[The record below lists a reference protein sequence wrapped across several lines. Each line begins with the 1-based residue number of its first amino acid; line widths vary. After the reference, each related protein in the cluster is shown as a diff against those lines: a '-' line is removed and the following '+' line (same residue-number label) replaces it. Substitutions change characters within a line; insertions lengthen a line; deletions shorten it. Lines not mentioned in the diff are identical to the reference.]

1 MSGGKTST
9 SSSTVA
15 VPPEVLARYNSVNAT
30 AQSAASTPFQTYS
43 TDPNAF
49 VAPLTATQQAGINT
63 TNQYATAAQPYMD
76 AAAGL
81 TMAGTQSADPSQI
94 GAGQINQFMSPYLG
108 DVMGSTEALQNQ
120 ENQQQQAGQL
130 GNAITSGAFGGD
142 RAGIAAANLSQQQ
155 ELANSSVL
163 SNIAN
168 TGFNTALGAA
178 QQQQG
183 VNLQAQQA
191 DLARLQAGG
200 AQLSNI
206 GTAAQTAGL
215 AGGQAQLTAGQAE
228 QQTQQAG
235 DTALYNQF
243 LQQQSY
249 PFQTAQFLANIAEG
263 TGSLSGSTTTST
275 QPSPFFSDERLKED
289 VQPIGKTYD
298 GQVIA
303 KFRYKGDKQH
313 RIGLIAQ
320 DVEKHHPEAVG
331 LAGGYKT
338 VDYNKATEKAAAL
351 GAGRAHFAGGGYS
364 QDSGDEAAY
373 TAGLIPGE
381 GSYANPDG
389 PGIVPPTPQN
399 RHQLMIARNVGPPQ
413 QSGLAQVAQ
422 LAQSGKDIG
431 NDITAGNK
439 FVQGLG
445 SGQWFNG
452 MFGSQ
457 GGQGGYAQQAAR
469 GGHIRRRDDGGWI
482 DDGSPEPQ
490 PINDE
495 PEQDPAATGLG
506 AMAKAQNSTPTS
518 RNVASGTGVHGS
530 LQSAAAPNGSASSGL
545 GSTLSGAGALAAGLA
560 DLFALKRGGL
570 VGREHHADG
579 NSVGDDTAFGL
590 DGTPLFHDPA
600 PAGPVAPPRS
610 PNVATADTAFGL
622 DGTPLF
628 HDPAPDVPAAPP
640 RSPGVATADTADAA
654 SAKALAAAPAP
665 APEPKKAPGLAPA
678 PAREE
683 PAQQAPAG
691 LAAGQAAMTPTTPEN
706 GGTGGAAPGFS
717 DWLKQ
722 NQHLFVPLLAGLGT
736 MASSNSR
743 YLGSAILQGAGGAAT
758 AYEGVLNN
766 EAQRNQELANTQLT
780 GTQNAGATQ
789 TQQQHQYFIDSSGR
803 PRVTLKNGQTPF
815 EADYD
820 AMRQAGNAPA
830 LVGEQEPSPA
840 DAPVSNAAVNG
851 GAVPQ
856 PGAVPGAPAAPAD
869 TVLGQNGRAV
879 VARDIDPRTS
889 SMIGPDWQDRQ
900 KLSLENANKIQQA
913 AMQAKSIQGLNLQL
927 ADQISQMGEGSGGP
941 GGDDLNKW
949 RGLATQITSTLQLP
963 SVVDDTETD
972 RGQIIT
978 KLNHQ
983 LASVADHGSVQG
995 LQNALAAVPGL
1006 GQDAS
1011 AAKDIIA
1018 HNLVNNYQTIEQGKY
1033 LDEASQMANAQ
1044 SRARP
1049 NMYNTNNIL
1058 NAYAADHTQAER
1070 EQRAQKIRALMDKQY
1085 PGAPNAFSAAYA
1097 GKMRREVL
1105 ASPQAAA
1112 KGLGGPDIA
1121 HILGND

>member
-30 AQSAASTPFQTYS
+30 AQSVASTPFQTYS

-76 AAAGL
+76 TAAGL

-142 RAGIAAANLSQQQ
+142 RSGIAAANLAQQE

-275 QPSPFFSDERLKED
+275 QPAPFFSDERLKED

-457 GGQGGYAQQAAR
+457 DGQGGYAQQAAR
-469 GGHIRRRDDGGWI
+469 GGHIRRRDDGGLI

-495 PEQDPAATGLG
+495 PDQDPAATGLG

-545 GSTLSGAGALAAGLA
+545 GSTLSGAGALAEGLA
-560 DLFALKRGGL
+560 SLFALKRGGL

-579 NSVGDDTAFGL
+579 NSVGDL
-590 DGTPLFHDPA
+590 SPEYVDPTGVTLGNSQ
-600 PAGPVAPPRS
+600 PPVHM
-610 PNVATADTAFGL
+610 V
-622 DGTPLF
+622 
-628 HDPAPDVPAAPP
+628 PDVPAAPP
-640 RSPGVATADTADAA
+640 RSPDVATADTADAA
-654 SAKALAAAPAP
+654 SAKALAATPAP

-683 PAQQAPAG
+683 PAQQTPAG

-789 TQQQHQYFIDSSGR
+789 TQQQHQRFIDANGA
-803 PRVTLKNGQTPF
+803 PRVTLKNGQTLY

-820 AMRQAGNAPA
+820 AMRQAGKAPA

-869 TVLGQNGRAV
+869 TVLGQNGRTV

-889 SMIGPDWQDRQ
+889 SMIGSDWQDRQ
-900 KLSLENANKIQQA
+900 KLSLENANKVQQA
-913 AMQAKSIQGLNLQL
+913 ALQAKSIQGLNLQL

-941 GGDDLNKW
+941 GGGDLNKW
-949 RGLATQITSTLQLP
+949 RGLATQITNTLQLP
-963 SVVDDTETD
+963 SVVDGTETD

-983 LASVADHGSVQG
+983 LASAADHGSVQG

-1018 HNLVNNYQTIEQGKY
+1018 HNLINNYQAIEQGKY

-1085 PGAPNAFSAAYA
+1085 PGAPNAFSAAVS